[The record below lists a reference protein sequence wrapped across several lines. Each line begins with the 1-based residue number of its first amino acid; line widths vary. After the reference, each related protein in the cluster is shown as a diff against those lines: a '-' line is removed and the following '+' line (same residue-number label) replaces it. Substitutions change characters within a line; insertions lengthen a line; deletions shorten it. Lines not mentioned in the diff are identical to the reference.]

1 MKHLVWG
8 ILGTTIGAF
17 LLLAA
22 FVLADVS
29 VVTNLIYGGLFVG
42 YGIYRLNQYRE
53 TCKQT
58 NESGSNTKA

>member
-22 FVLADVS
+22 LVLANVS
-29 VVTNLIYGGLFVG
+29 VGTNLIYGGLFVG

-53 TCKQT
+53 TRKQT
-58 NESGSNTKA
+58 NKSDSSTKV